1 MEGVNKVSGQNCPE
15 CGQALHTLWDYPNN
29 EVWCLRCGNR
39 FYQTVSSASDLD
51 AQASSRLLILDADAP
66 RREALAGHFA
76 NLGYSVTPV
85 CHPRQ
90 ALEAASFRCFDLA
103 LISADWPGFD
113 TAALIGKLRRQL
125 GGLRFVIYIGDEVE
139 QVPEGLAADQDI
151 VCLRTNLA
159 ERREL
164 ESALDAFLQGM
175 LLQSGSAKHSAR
187 RQFAPAQ

>member
-1 MEGVNKVSGQNCPE
+1 MQAVNQVSGQNCPE

-39 FYQTVSSASDLD
+39 FYQTVSAASAYET
-51 AQASSRLLILDADAP
+51 QACSRLLIVDADTS

-90 ALEAASFRCFDLA
+90 ALEAASFRCFDWA

-125 GGLRFVIYIGDEVE
+125 AGLRFVVYIGDEVE
-139 QVPEGLAADQDI
+139 QVPESLAADHDI

-175 LLQSGSAKHSAR
+175 LMQSGPSRHSASR
-187 RQFAPAQ
+187 RLEPAQ

>member
-1 MEGVNKVSGQNCPE
+1 METVHKVSGQNCPE

-39 FYQTVSSASDLD
+39 FYQTVSSSHALES
-51 AQASSRLLILDADAP
+51 QVCSRLLILDADTP

-103 LISADWPGFD
+103 FISADWPGFD
-113 TAALIGKLRRQL
+113 TAGLIGKLRRQL
-125 GGLRFVIYIGDEVE
+125 AGLRFVVYIGDEVE
-139 QVPEGLAADQDI
+139 QVPESLAADQDI
-151 VCLRTNLA
+151 VCLRANLT

-164 ESALDAFLQGM
+164 ESALDAFLQGI
-175 LLQSGSAKHSAR
+175 LLQSEGLTHSESR
-187 RQFAPAQ
+187 ELVPAQ